1 MCFCKRQNFT
11 TFEQGLNERLSLAVP
26 IWTVLKSTWDLVCT
40 WTVSSRCQKCGAETL
55 YTFKAGISELWKF
68 QLSKSPFHPAAIISP
83 DFMLLLLW
91 FGQIFCCFCCCSDI
105 SHISRTEN
113 DAPHNTH
120 NTSAVHNTPIPRIPS
135 DSQTVASHV
144 MLLKTLQPVAYA
156 VLPILVQFQIESI
169 VFSKINVKVKLQKV
183 SFNFGKLLLQW
194 TWWCWWCSRL
204 LWWWPRW

>member
-1 MCFCKRQNFT
+1 MFFCKRQNFT

-68 QLSKSPFHPAAIISP
+68 QLSKST
-83 DFMLLLLW
+83 LLPLYP
-91 FGQIFCCFCCCSDI
+91 QILCFCCSDLARFFAASAAVLI
-105 SHISRTEN
+105 LARYL
-113 DAPHNTH
+113 AQKMMPHTIP

-156 VLPILVQFQIESI
+156 VLPILVQFHIESI

-194 TWWCWWCSRL
+194 TWWCW
-204 LWWWPRW
+204 